1 MDLSRTPARR
11 WFSPL
16 PWGFALLAAVSSLT
30 YGGDHAVNAWAS
42 TNLANMGDHPVEALI
57 ASTFLF
63 GSHPW
68 ACLRSIAFAGAVL
81 AFLVIR
87 FGNIR
92 AVALI
97 AAGQV
102 LGTLVSEGLLAARIE
117 AGQADPALRATL
129 DVGPSYVIVSALAAV
144 VTAGARRWH
153 RWTALA
159 ALVMRA
165 PHITSGLTTLGVTP
179 VGHVTALST
188 GMLLAW
194 GLRSSDGHRYLHRLT
209 PRAAP
214 LQTEGRTNG
223 RVPSVVRPPARR
235 RVTPHDRGCG
245 TGVKLST
252 PFETHWGASSPTGT
266 APVPSKDEGC
276 SGK

>member
-1 MDLSRTPARR
+1 MELSRTPARR
-11 WFSPL
+11 WLSPV
-16 PWGFALLAAVSSLT
+16 PWGFALLAGASSLT

-57 ASTFLF
+57 ASAFLF
-63 GSHPW
+63 GADPW
-68 ACLRSIAFAGAVL
+68 ACLRSIALAGAML

-87 FGNIR
+87 FGNMR

-102 LGTLVSEGLLAARIE
+102 LGTLVSEGLLAARIA

-129 DVGPSYVIVSALAAV
+129 DVGPSYVIVAALAAV
-144 VTAGARRWH
+144 VAAGARRWH

-159 ALVMRA
+159 ALAVRA

-188 GMLLAW
+188 GLLLAW
-194 GLRSSDGHRYLHRLT
+194 GLRSSDARHRYLHRLT
-209 PRAAP
+209 VRAAP
-214 LQTEGRTNG
+214 LQAEGRTNG
-223 RVPSVVRPPARR
+223 RVPSID
-235 RVTPHDRGCG
+235 HEDGSDRTRSLVG
-245 TGVKLST
+245 
-252 PFETHWGASSPTGT
+252 
-266 APVPSKDEGC
+266 
-276 SGK
+276 

>member
-1 MDLSRTPARR
+1 MDPSRTPARR
-11 WFSPL
+11 WLSPV
-16 PWGFALLAAVSSLT
+16 PWGFALLAAASSLT
-30 YGGDHAVNAWAS
+30 YGADHAVNAWAS

-57 ASTFLF
+57 TSAFLF
-63 GSHPW
+63 GADPW
-68 ACLRSIAFAGAVL
+68 ACLRSIAFAGVIL

-87 FGNIR
+87 FGNMR

-102 LGTLVSEGLLAARIE
+102 LGTLVSEGLLAARIT

-144 VTAGARRWH
+144 AVAGARRWH

-159 ALVMRA
+159 ALAVRA
-165 PHITSGLTTLGVTP
+165 PHTTSGLTTLGVTP

-194 GLRSSDGHRYLHRLT
+194 TLRSSDAHHRYLHRLT
-209 PRAAP
+209 LRAAP
-214 LQTEGRTNG
+214 LQTEERTNG
-223 RVPSVVRPPARR
+223 RA
-235 RVTPHDRGCG
+235 
-245 TGVKLST
+245 LST
-252 PFETHWGASSPTGT
+252 
-266 APVPSKDEGC
+266 
-276 SGK
+276 

>member
-11 WFSPL
+11 WLSPV
-16 PWGFALLAAVSSLT
+16 PWGFALLAAASSLT

-57 ASTFLF
+57 TSAFLF
-63 GSHPW
+63 GADPW
-68 ACLRSIAFAGAVL
+68 ACLRSIALAGAIL

-87 FGNIR
+87 FGNVR

-97 AAGQV
+97 AAYQV
-102 LGTLVSEGLLAARIE
+102 LGTLVSEGLLAARIA
-117 AGQADPALRATL
+117 AGQADPALRTTL

-144 VTAGARRWH
+144 AVAGARRWH

-159 ALVMRA
+159 ALAVRA

-194 GLRSSDGHRYLHRLT
+194 GPRSSDARHRYLHRLT
-209 PRAAP
+209 LRAAP
-214 LQTEGRTNG
+214 LQTEERTNG
-223 RVPSVVRPPARR
+223 RA
-235 RVTPHDRGCG
+235 
-245 TGVKLST
+245 LST
-252 PFETHWGASSPTGT
+252 
-266 APVPSKDEGC
+266 
-276 SGK
+276 

>member
-1 MDLSRTPARR
+1 MDLSRAPARR
-11 WFSPL
+11 WLSPV
-16 PWGFALLAAVSSLT
+16 PWGFALLAAVSSLM
-30 YGGDHAVNAWAS
+30 YGGDQAVNAWAS
-42 TNLANMGDHPVEALI
+42 TNLANLGDHPVEALI
-57 ASTFLF
+57 ASAFLF
-63 GSHPW
+63 GADPW
-68 ACLRSIAFAGAVL
+68 ACLRSIALTGAML

-87 FGNIR
+87 FGNMR

-102 LGTLVSEGLLAARIE
+102 LGTLLSEGLLAARIA

-144 VTAGARRWH
+144 VAAGARRWH

-159 ALVMRA
+159 ALTVRA

-194 GLRSSDGHRYLHRLT
+194 GLRSSDARHRHLHRLT
-209 PRAAP
+209 SRAAP
-214 LQTEGRTNG
+214 LQIEGRTNG
-223 RVPSVVRPPARR
+223 RVPSVIRPPARR
-235 RVTPHDRGCG
+235 RFTPHDRLDG
-245 TGVKLST
+245 TG
-252 PFETHWGASSPTGT
+252 ASQVP
-266 APVPSKDEGC
+266 PSKRTGALPP
-276 SGK
+276 